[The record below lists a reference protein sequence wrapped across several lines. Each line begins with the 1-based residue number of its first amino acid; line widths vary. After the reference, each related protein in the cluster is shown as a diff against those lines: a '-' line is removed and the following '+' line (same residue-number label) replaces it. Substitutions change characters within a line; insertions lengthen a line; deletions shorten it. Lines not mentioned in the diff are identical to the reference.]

1 MQAQGPSTRRLWL
14 VLWLFGV
21 LCGTAWTT
29 AVGPAHAQSGES
41 VTWRLVEHPLDVRP
55 DDVARLVLEV
65 RGDVPDR
72 ATVVVRVFEPVV
84 SRDRLPT
91 ALAGDTG
98 PTQDRITVNWA
109 DLTRAGDGSIELLV
123 PTTSGPLQR
132 GVLRL
137 PAAGVYPVR
146 LELRAP
152 PSRGTDG
159 AVLAQLVTLFHAV
172 TDETESSNLDIAYLA
187 TVTSPPARQ
196 VDGAVIVDPRA
207 RRMLDDVADMA
218 EATDVPFSVAL
229 PPELIEALSVGSD
242 DDRALWQRLA
252 DGLADDDVLAS
263 PAVTLDPST
272 AVRSGLSDTYTTLL
286 RRGEDAVV
294 AMVGRGNVERSL
306 QVIGG
311 DIDVG
316 GAVLLR
322 DLGARS
328 VVLTPDAQTALG
340 LGVGD
345 TALADPTLMVALPL
359 GGNSELPAAWVDPAL
374 ARHLTR
380 AMVDVEQQVFEF
392 IAELLVMRYE
402 LVDRAGDEGDGSR
415 ANAVLSRR
423 SLVLSTPDGSPA
435 PPELLATLL
444 SRIDGTPGLRVVTAS
459 QASATTGVAIANGLT
474 VTVDLPDAAGRDL
487 TERAEDLFVLSLD
500 AFTVASMLPEGDGRP
515 LSWGD
520 QLWRLVALELDDR
533 EVERGLD
540 HVRGL
545 LDEVRNAVRV
555 ASANDVTL
563 GGRVSVIRLKLRNDA
578 DFDVRVAVRLESAKL
593 AFPEGQQLVDLPAS
607 TTLDVEIPVE
617 VRSNGRFPV
626 SVTLLTP
633 EGDVPLGTPV
643 EFAARATALTGLG
656 QVVTVAGGL
665 VLASWWLRHVR
676 MRRRNRPQVGEAE
689 GDTP

>member
-1 MQAQGPSTRRLWL
+1 MLWLIAMVWAMTWVAGDPHAQAQTDP
-14 VLWLFGV
+14 
-21 LCGTAWTT
+21 
-29 AVGPAHAQSGES
+29 S

-55 DDVARLVLEV
+55 DDVARMLLDV
-65 RGDVPDR
+65 RGDVPDK

-84 SRDRLPT
+84 TRDRLP
-91 ALAGDTG
+91 AVLAGDTG

-109 DLTRAGDGSIELLV
+109 DLARTPDGMVELLI
-123 PTTSGPLQR
+123 PTTSGPLER

-137 PAAGVYPVR
+137 PSAGVYPVR

-152 PSRGTDG
+152 PSRGAEG
-159 AVLAQLVTLFHAV
+159 AVLVQLVTLLHAV
-172 TDETESSNLDIAYLA
+172 TSDTEASALDIAYIA
-187 TVTSPPARQ
+187 TVSSPPARQ

-207 RRMLDDVADMA
+207 RRVLEDVAEVA
-218 EATDVPFSVAL
+218 ETTEVPFSVVL
-229 PPELIEALSVGSD
+229 PPELVEVLSVGTD
-242 DDRALWQRLA
+242 EDRALWQRLA
-252 DGLADDDVLAS
+252 NGLAGHDVLAS

-294 AMVGRGNVERSL
+294 AMVGRGNVERDV
-306 QVIGG
+306 QVINS
-311 DIDVG
+311 DVDVG
-316 GAVLLR
+316 GALLLR

-328 VVLTPDAQTALG
+328 VVLTPGAQTALD
-340 LGVGD
+340 LGGGD
-345 TALADPTLMVALPL
+345 SVLTDPTLMVSLPL
-359 GGNSELPAAWVDPAL
+359 GDASELPAAWVDPSL

-380 AMVDVEQQVFEF
+380 ASADVEQQVFEF
-392 IAELLVMRYE
+392 VAELLVMRYE

-415 ANAVLSRR
+415 ARAALNRR
-423 SLVLSTPDGSPA
+423 SLVLSTPDGAPA

-444 SRIDGTPGLRVVTAS
+444 DRLDRTPGLRVVTAS
-459 QASATTGVAIANGLT
+459 QASATTGLAIANGLT
-474 VTVDLPDAAGRDL
+474 VNVDLPDTAGRDL
-487 TERAEDLFVLSLD
+487 TPRAEALFVLSLD
-500 AFTVASMLPEGDGRP
+500 SFTVASMLPEGDPRP
-515 LSWGD
+515 MLWSD

-533 EVERGLD
+533 EVDRGLD
-540 HVRGL
+540 HIRDL
-545 LDEVRNAVRV
+545 LDEVRTAVRV

-578 DFDVRVAVRLESAKL
+578 DFDVRVTVRLESAKL

-676 MRRRNRPQVGEAE
+676 MRRRNRHKAEDIE
-689 GDTP
+689 GDAA